1 MEKEEKVLEHQE
13 KNVDKTYFVFYK
25 FRESD
30 DDGIQSSIIDILLI
44 FKNKDEY
51 IIPKIEG
58 KVDNSIFYNRDSFG
72 IKNYNI
78 NNQVKNYYFINI
90 NQANHKFLEFLALFF
105 NANINSSKFLGDE
118 KLEYIKA
125 IIDENLN
132 KGEYKYVGNEYK
144 NKKNIIVDL
153 SRVYQKFKFVQFLR
167 YNPTKKIWD
176 ENKKNIGEH
185 NVLDEIHSYL
195 KGKDF
200 YIERLKNQES
210 YDYNVQS
217 NRINLIQNDTMQKN
231 KKEIN
236 DLLNRI
242 NDKNKLSRTRNP
254 VYWNSSYIP
263 MNNQEEFEIEVNP
276 LIFEMTGSEW
286 NGKLGNYL
294 KFTEFKDENG
304 TYKPVMEFND
314 DSVEKEIRKY
324 FTNNILP
331 NQINSINTQQ
341 TQGNSNSQNPDTSA
355 QPSDDFN
362 AFMVFLYGENDKKKV
377 IYY

>member
-1 MEKEEKVLEHQE
+1 
-13 KNVDKTYFVFYK
+13 
-25 FRESD
+25 
-30 DDGIQSSIIDILLI
+30 
-44 FKNKDEY
+44 
-51 IIPKIEG
+51 
-58 KVDNSIFYNRDSFG
+58 
-72 IKNYNI
+72 
-78 NNQVKNYYFINI
+78 
-90 NQANHKFLEFLALFF
+90 
-105 NANINSSKFLGDE
+105 
-118 KLEYIKA
+118 
-125 IIDENLN
+125 
-132 KGEYKYVGNEYK
+132 
-144 NKKNIIVDL
+144 
-153 SRVYQKFKFVQFLR
+153 
-167 YNPTKKIWD
+167 
-176 ENKKNIGEH
+176 
-185 NVLDEIHSYL
+185 
-195 KGKDF
+195 
-200 YIERLKNQES
+200 
-210 YDYNVQS
+210 
-217 NRINLIQNDTMQKN
+217 MQKN

-362 AFMVFLYGENDKKKV
+362 AFMVFLYGENDKKSYLLLNEKYDDIIFYKDDYKDFKNKQEIKDELDKNLKLDVSKLEELGIRHTAKFGYFWKSFNEYNDKYMSFIKKYKDEDLKKV
-377 IYY
+377 INLGEFDDDLRKKLVNSLII